1 MAMASNINTGS
12 VVSKSVHRN
21 RISIGSK
28 MLKHRRLYVLLLPAI
43 IYFVIFHYA
52 PLYGVQ
58 IAFKDF
64 NAGAG
69 ILGSKWVGF
78 EHFSQFFNSYYFGN
92 LLRNTLWISIYTIL
106 VGFPVP
112 IVLALMFNEVAN
124 AKFKKTVQL
133 VTYAPHFISTVVM
146 VGILV
151 IFLSPTTGVI
161 NQFINLLGGESIF
174 FLGDAKLFPTVYVLS
189 DVWQHAGWN
198 TIIYTAA
205 LSSINVELYEA
216 ARIDG
221 ANKFQKMLHVDL
233 PGIAPMIIIM
243 LMLNVG
249 SVMNVGFEK
258 VFLMQNQLNMETSD
272 IISTYVYKRGLV
284 EAQYSFS
291 SAVGLFNSVVN
302 FVLLISVNYLSGK
315 IGETSLW

>member
-1 MAMASNINTGS
+1 MSISANAINKHRAKKIRKENG
-12 VVSKSVHRN
+12 VLSK
-21 RISIGSK
+21 IIK
-28 MLKHRRLYVLLLPAI
+28 YRRLYILLLPALI
-43 IYFVIFHYA
+43 FFAVFHYA

-78 EHFSQFFNSYYFGN
+78 EHFLQFFKSYYFGN
-92 LLRNTLWISIYTIL
+92 LLRNTLWISFYTLL
-106 VGFPVP
+106 VGFPIP
-112 IVLALMFNEVAN
+112 IILALMFNEVVN
-124 AKFKKTVQL
+124 KRFKKTVQL
-133 VTYAPHFISTVVM
+133 ITYAPHFISTVVM

-151 IFLSPTTGVI
+151 IFLSPSTGVI
-161 NQFINLLGGESIF
+161 NQLIALFGGERIF
-174 FLGDAKLFPTVYVLS
+174 FLGEAKLFPTVYVLS

-205 LSSINVELYEA
+205 LSSINTELYEA
-216 ARIDG
+216 AKIDG
-221 ANKFQKMLHVDL
+221 ANKLQKIIHVDL

-291 SAVGLFNSVVN
+291 AAVGLFNSVVN
-302 FVLLISVNYLSGK
+302 FILLFTANYLSGK
-315 IGETSLW
+315 IGETTLW